1 MKQIRSM
8 MRHIRLAAWC
18 MLLAGIMGICGN
30 EVLAEAETYYDY
42 GSLVIYGE
50 CGEAGSNH

>member
-1 MKQIRSM
+1 M